1 MASAA
6 GVTVRPL
13 TAEDRT
19 RLNLAAN
26 QAGLVIT
33 AVGAPRDAAEK
44 GLSPGDAILQVDR
57 VAVSTAQRLDER
69 RRPRARLRARCCC
82 KGARGQ
88 SLRLSMWPQNKERR
102 MRVLLVEDD
111 ADMAKSLQSSLTAD
125 DHTVEIAND
134 GEAGEAMAIDGG
146 YDVIVLDRMLPKK
159 LGTAVVKALRDR
171 GVSTPVLILSALHDE
186 DHRVEGLNAGAN
198 DYLGKP
204 FSTREL
210 LARVRALWNGR
221 DREPQTRL
229 AVGDLE
235 MDLLARTVKR
245 SGKKLDLQPRE
256 FRLLEYLM
264 RHSGRR

>member
-1 MASAA
+1 
-6 GVTVRPL
+6 
-13 TAEDRT
+13 
-19 RLNLAAN
+19 
-26 QAGLVIT
+26 
-33 AVGAPRDAAEK
+33 
-44 GLSPGDAILQVDR
+44 
-57 VAVSTAQRLDER
+57 
-69 RRPRARLRARCCC
+69 
-82 KGARGQ
+82 
-88 SLRLSMWPQNKERR
+88 

-111 ADMAKSLQSSLTAD
+111 MDMAESIKSSLAGD
-125 DHTVEIAND
+125 DHSVEVAND
-134 GEAGEAMAIDGG
+134 GERGEALALDGG
-146 YDVIVLDRMLPKK
+146 FDVIVLDRMLPKK
-159 LGTAVVKALRDR
+159 LGVAIVKTLREK

-186 DHRVEGLNAGAN
+186 DHRVAGLNAGAN

-264 RHSGRR
+264 RHSGQTVTRKMLLENVWDYHFDPQTNVIDVHISRLRSKIDRDFPQSLLHTVRGSGYRLEA